1 MTRKE
6 TMTKDTKRALEI
18 IKPLADE
25 LDITIRADD
34 EYLYM
39 NSQPIRIECNSTYA
53 TLMEALG
60 FIYYQFY
67 PWSLR
72 CDRKT
77 IAELKKA
84 ITHNWVRRKDHLLH
98 ERDMQKL

>member
-1 MTRKE
+1 
-6 TMTKDTKRALEI
+6 MTKDTKQAIEI

-25 LDITIRADD
+25 LNITIKADD

-53 TLMEALG
+53 TLMEAIGYIFL
-60 FIYYQFY
+60 QFY
-67 PWSLR
+67 PWPGRLNTAVENLR
-72 CDRKT
+72 
-77 IAELKKA
+77 KA
-84 ITHNWVRRKDHLLH
+84 VTCNWDRRKRY